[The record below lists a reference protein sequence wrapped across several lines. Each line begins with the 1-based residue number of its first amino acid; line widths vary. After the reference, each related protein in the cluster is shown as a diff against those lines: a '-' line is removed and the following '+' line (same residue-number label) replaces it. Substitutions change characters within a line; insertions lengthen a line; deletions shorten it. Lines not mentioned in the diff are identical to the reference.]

1 MHLRLD
7 PIPKSAFQSQWEI

>member
-1 MHLRLD
+1 MYLRLV

>member
-1 MHLRLD
+1 MHLRLV